1 MRLARRACRFR
12 TVRAA
17 LSLMSAASVLPAC
30 VSGPPPP
37 VDEHPYEERVLADR
51 ARKDAEFKAP
61 DNRYSPVPAEKRAT
75 FPPLAYY
82 PVRAEYRV
90 PAALT
95 EIRSDPPVVIELPN
109 TAHELERKVKVGT
122 LSFTLSGTS
131 YTLSAFAERVGDVQ
145 RLWVPFRDL
154 TSGLETY
161 GGGRYLDLDRTA
173 TGLYDLDFNR
183 AYHPYCVYD
192 PGWVCPYPPRENQLN
207 VAIRAGERL
216 AESKGP

>member
-1 MRLARRACRFR
+1 MTCVSRVLSLWI
-12 TVRAA
+12 VIAA
-17 LSLMSAASVLPAC
+17 LAGELVASGCA
-30 VSGPPPP
+30 SGPPPP
-37 VDEHPYEERVLADR
+37 VDARPYEERVLSDR
-51 ARKDAEFKAP
+51 TLKDAEFKAP
-61 DNRYSPVPAEKRAT
+61 DNKFSPVPAEKRAG

-82 PVRAEYRV
+82 PVRAEYRA

-109 TAHELERKVKVGT
+109 TAHQLERKVKVGT
-122 LSFTLSGTS
+122 LSFTLAGTP
-131 YTLSAFAERVGDVQ
+131 YKLSAFAERVGDVQ

-161 GGGRYLDLDRTA
+161 GGGRYLDLDQTA

-192 PGWVCPYPPRENQLN
+192 PSWICPYPPSENRLDT
-207 VAIRAGERL
+207 AIRAGERL
-216 AESKGP
+216 QEARAE

>member
-1 MRLARRACRFR
+1 M
-12 TVRAA
+12 
-17 LSLMSAASVLPAC
+17 
-30 VSGPPPP
+30 
-37 VDEHPYEERVLADR
+37 LADR
-51 ARKDAEFKAP
+51 ARKDSEFKAP
-61 DNRYSPVPAEKRAT
+61 DNKFSPVPAERRAS

-95 EIRSDPPVVIELPN
+95 EVRSNPPVVIELPN
-109 TAHELERKVKVGT
+109 TAHQLERKVKVGT
-122 LSFTLSGTS
+122 LSFTLAGAP
-131 YTLSAFAERVGDVQ
+131 YKLSAFAERVGDVQ

-161 GGGRYLDLDRTA
+161 GGGRYLDLDQTA

-192 PGWVCPYPPRENQLN
+192 PSWICPYPPSENRLEI
-207 VAIRAGERL
+207 AIRAGERL
-216 AESKGP
+216 QDIPAR

>member
-1 MRLARRACRFR
+1 MIAVLG
-12 TVRAA
+12 
-17 LSLMSAASVLPAC
+17 ASIAVSAC

-37 VDEHPYEERVLADR
+37 VDERPYEERVVADR
-51 ARKDAEFKAP
+51 ARKDAEFRSP
-61 DNRYSPVPAEKRAT
+61 DNKFSPVPQERRAS

-82 PVRAEYRV
+82 PVRAEYRA

-109 TAHELERKVKVGT
+109 TAHQLERKVKVGT
-122 LSFTLSGTS
+122 LSFTLFGHA

-161 GGGRYLDLDRTA
+161 AGGRYLDLDQTA

-183 AYHPYCVYD
+183 AYNPYCVYD
-192 PGWVCPYPPRENQLN
+192 ASWVCPYPPRENRLEI
-207 VAIRAGERL
+207 AIRAGERL
-216 AESKGP
+216 ADGRAE

>member
-1 MRLARRACRFR
+1 MARQFHGLRLWIVIA
-12 TVRAA
+12 
-17 LSLMSAASVLPAC
+17 VLTGEFVAGGC
-30 VSGPPPP
+30 ASGPPPP
-37 VDEHPYEERVLADR
+37 VDERPYEERVLADR

-61 DNRYSPVPAEKRAT
+61 DNKFSPVPAERRAG

-82 PVRAEYRV
+82 PVREEYRA

-95 EIRSDPPVVIELPN
+95 EVRSDPPVVIELPN
-109 TAHELERKVKVGT
+109 SAHQLERKVKVGT
-122 LSFTLSGTS
+122 LSFTLAGAP
-131 YTLSAFAERVGDVQ
+131 YKLSAFAERVGDVQ

-183 AYHPYCVYD
+183 AYNPYCVYD
-192 PGWVCPYPPRENQLN
+192 ASWICPYPPSENRLEIA
-207 VAIRAGERL
+207 VRAGERL
-216 AESKGP
+216 QDGRAE

>member
-1 MRLARRACRFR
+1 MARQSHGLRLWIVIA
-12 TVRAA
+12 VLAA
-17 LSLMSAASVLPAC
+17 ELVAAGC

-37 VDEHPYEERVLADR
+37 VDERPYEDRVLADR
-51 ARKDAEFKAP
+51 ARKDAEFKAS
-61 DNRYSPVPAEKRAT
+61 DNKFSPVPAEKRAG

-82 PVRAEYRV
+82 PVRAEYRA

-109 TAHELERKVKVGT
+109 TAHQLERKVKVGT
-122 LSFTLSGTS
+122 LSFTLAGAP
-131 YTLSAFAERVGDVQ
+131 YKLSAFAERVGDVQ

-161 GGGRYLDLDRTA
+161 GGGRYLDLDQTA

-183 AYHPYCVYD
+183 AYNPYCVYD
-192 PGWVCPYPPRENQLN
+192 ASWICPYPPSENRLEI
-207 VAIRAGERL
+207 AIRAGERL
-216 AESKGP
+216 QEARAE

>member
-1 MRLARRACRFR
+1 ML
-12 TVRAA
+12 
-17 LSLMSAASVLPAC
+17 
-30 VSGPPPP
+30 SGPPPP
-37 VDEHPYEERVLADR
+37 VDARPVRGAR
-51 ARKDAEFKAP
+51 ARGPARKDAEFKAP
-61 DNRYSPVPAEKRAT
+61 DNKFSPVPAERRAS

-109 TAHELERKVKVGT
+109 TAHQLERKVKVGT
-122 LSFTLSGTS
+122 LSFTLAGAP
-131 YTLSAFAERVGDVQ
+131 YKLSAFAERVGDVQ

-161 GGGRYLDLDRTA
+161 GGGRYLDLDQTP

-192 PGWVCPYPPRENQLN
+192 PSWICPYPPSENRLEI
-207 VAIRAGERL
+207 AIRAGERL
-216 AESKGP
+216 QDVRAQ

>member
-1 MRLARRACRFR
+1 MRALGCRSR
-12 TVRAA
+12 LIAVAA
-17 LSLMSAASVLPAC
+17 LSTSFTVSAC

-37 VDEHPYEERVLADR
+37 VDERPYEERLAADR
-51 ARKDAEFKAP
+51 SRKDAEFRSP
-61 DNRYSPVPAEKRAT
+61 DNKFSPVPPEKRAS

-82 PVRAEYRV
+82 PVRAEYRA

-109 TAHELERKVKVGT
+109 TAHQLERKVKVGT
-122 LSFTLSGTS
+122 LSFTLLGQS
-131 YTLSAFAERVGDVQ
+131 YQLSAFAERVGDVQ

-161 GGGRYLDLDRTA
+161 GGGRYMDLDQTA

-183 AYHPYCVYD
+183 AYNPYCVYD
-192 PGWVCPYPPRENQLN
+192 PSWVCPYPPRENRLEI
-207 VAIRAGERL
+207 AIRAGERL
-216 AESKGP
+216 PDARPE